1 MPRPRSAHFPDS
13 PIGVSTPVNEY
24 IPDAGGDEPG
34 TVAEL
39 AVAIR
44 ARLEPL
50 RARLSDDELAA
61 LVMDLVRI
69 ATQPTRPR

>member
-1 MPRPRSAHFPDS
+1 M
-13 PIGVSTPVNEY
+13 NER
-24 IPDAGGDEPG
+24 IPDGGRDEPG
-34 TVAEL
+34 DVAEL

-50 RARLSDDELAA
+50 RSRLSDDELAA

-69 ATQPTRPR
+69 AVQRSRAE

>member
-1 MPRPRSAHFPDS
+1 M
-13 PIGVSTPVNEY
+13 NER
-24 IPDAGGDEPG
+24 IPNVGRDEPG
-34 TVAEL
+34 DVAEL

-50 RARLSDDELAA
+50 RSRLSDDELAA

-69 ATQPTRPR
+69 AVRRSRAE